1 MRDAIVFIPAWNEE
15 ANLPGVLEELK
26 AELPDVDVAV
36 VDDGSTDG
44 TARVAREGGAEIV
57 SLGVNR
63 GLREAVAAGYR
74 HALEAGYSYCGRLDA
89 DGQHPP
95 AELRRLLELVRADGC
110 DVALGSRFLVA
121 EGYAARRYRP
131 SPARELGTGLLRRAI
146 ALRLGRPLADATS
159 GMLAAND
166 RALPLLAQPYVS
178 GAPEVE
184 AVIRLCEAGLRVEE
198 VAVDM
203 RPRSGGESKLQGK
216 RAFELVLTV
225 IATLFLSR
233 RVLGRLRR

>member
-1 MRDAIVFIPAWNEE
+1 VRDAVVFIPAWNEE
-15 ANLPGVLEELK
+15 DSLPGVLDELRT
-26 AELPDVDVAV
+26 ELPDVDVAV

-44 TARVAREGGAEIV
+44 TARVAREGGAEVV

-63 GLREAVAAGYR
+63 GLRGAIAAGYK
-74 HALEAGYSYCGRLDA
+74 HALDSGYRFCGRLDA
-89 DGQHPP
+89 DGQHPA
-95 AELRRLLELVRADGC
+95 AELRRLLELVQAGGC
-110 DVALGSRFLVA
+110 DVALGSRFAVA
-121 EGYAARRYRP
+121 EGYAPRRYRP
-131 SPARELGTGLLRRAI
+131 SPARDLGTGLLRRAI

-159 GMLAAND
+159 GMMAANA

-184 AVIRLCEAGLRVEE
+184 ALIRLVEAGLRVEE

-203 RPRSGGESKLQGK
+203 RQRSGGESKLQGK
-216 RAFELVLTV
+216 RAVELVLTV

-233 RVLGRLRR
+233 RLLGRLRR